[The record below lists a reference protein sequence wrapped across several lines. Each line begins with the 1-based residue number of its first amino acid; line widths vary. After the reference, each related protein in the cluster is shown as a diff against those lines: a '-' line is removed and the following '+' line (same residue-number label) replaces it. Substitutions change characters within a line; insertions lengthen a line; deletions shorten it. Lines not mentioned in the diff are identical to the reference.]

1 MIYFSAEKFFLFI
14 NFITGFIMKILHIF
28 FRLLGVV
35 ALVGVTAVGLVACF
49 GGSSA
54 SENKKEVVR
63 NLPPEPAFWEKDK
76 TVLGVDTN
84 NNGVRDDAE
93 RKLSDLV
100 PLGENGDDAEYQK
113 DLAALRATQNFIV
126 EYEAGKV
133 KTRGDVIRLYS
144 LASCEGGSLIWNTT
158 KDAINTEVLVFDTP
172 ERQEVFAKINRLLGG
187 GIWGGETNC
196 PTKK

>member
-1 MIYFSAEKFFLFI
+1 
-14 NFITGFIMKILHIF
+14 MKILHIF

-49 GGSSA
+49 DGSSS

-126 EYEAGKV
+126 EYEAGRV
-133 KTRGDVIRLYS
+133 KTRGDARKL
-144 LASCEGGSLIWNTT
+144 LALQDCEGGNLMWNTT
-158 KDAINTEVLVFDTP
+158 KDAINPEVLVFDTP
-172 ERQEVFAKINRLLGG
+172 ERQEIFRKINHLVGG
-187 GIWGGETNC
+187 VWGDEGDTDC
-196 PTKK
+196 PIKK